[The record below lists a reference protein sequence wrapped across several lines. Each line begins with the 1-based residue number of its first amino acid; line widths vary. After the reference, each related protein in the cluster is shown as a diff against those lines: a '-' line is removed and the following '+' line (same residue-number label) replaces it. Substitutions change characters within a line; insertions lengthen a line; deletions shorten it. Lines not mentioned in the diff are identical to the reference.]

1 MYICMYNRKYPNG
14 KKWRFRVLQRLKYR
28 ALKKCPNCVI
38 YQLSHKKV
46 TAFKK
51 PFPLLCKSKE

>member
-28 ALKKCPNCVI
+28 ALKKCPNCVM
-38 YQLSHKKV
+38 YQLSHKKG
-46 TAFKK
+46 TAIV
-51 PFPLLCKSKE
+51 